1 MGKRGNYEMTNT
13 ATAVDLKAYS
23 EKAHKINKAVF
34 KISKN
39 IDSVHI
45 LSSNSYKN
53 FPRNSK
59 VKGYGL

>member
-1 MGKRGNYEMTNT
+1 MTNT

-39 IDSVHI
+39 IQSVHI
-45 LSSNSYKN
+45 ISSNSYKN